1 MIEEEVLTEEHLQIA
16 ESNGIGRRNALQR
29 FNSYGYSV
37 EDAITKPLKKA
48 NSDSEWMKWKETAL
62 SNGVSCDTFCNR
74 VKHYGYTPEEAA
86 TNPPQKRS
94 VIQAKGI
101 ETRKRRGT
109 IIMDRKDIEE
119 AEANGIKR
127 ATFSSRVHN
136 LGWSIE
142 DAKTLPVGTRVK
154 PRKVNEGQRRDIE
167 IHWKAREKR

>member
-1 MIEEEVLTEEHLQIA
+1 MEYLTEEDLKIA
-16 ESNGIGRRNALQR
+16 ESNGISRKNALQR
-29 FNSYGYSV
+29 VYLYGYSI
-37 EDAITKPLKKA
+37 EDAITKPLRNKGGTG
-48 NSDSEWMKWKETAL
+48 EWMKWKETAL
-62 SNGVSCDTFCNR
+62 AHGIDCAAFYNR

-101 ETRKRRGT
+101 ETRKRKGT

-119 AEANGIKR
+119 AEANGIKK

-142 DAKTLPVGTRVK
+142 DAKTLPVGTILR
-154 PRKVNEGQRRDIE
+154 
-167 IHWKAREKR
+167 HLKR